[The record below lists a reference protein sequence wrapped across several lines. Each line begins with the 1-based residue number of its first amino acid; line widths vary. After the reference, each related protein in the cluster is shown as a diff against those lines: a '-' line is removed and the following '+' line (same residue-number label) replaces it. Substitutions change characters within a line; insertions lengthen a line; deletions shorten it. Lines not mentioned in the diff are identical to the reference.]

1 MVGIKIDET
10 RGLTMEKRGIYKNI
24 TIKVMLTLI
33 LFITVNF
40 ILSDGLNVKVLHY
53 KPVVITLLLVILY
66 LISTFTV
73 DFTQKLTSRRRE
85 KEKRG

>member
-1 MVGIKIDET
+1 
-10 RGLTMEKRGIYKNI
+10 MEKRGIYKNI